1 MTLRSGC
8 EALTL
13 KKMDNNPRETNR
25 SWKSE
30 IAELILDLSL
40 VIYSAYR
47 LFGLLMGRLEGEV
60 SKMERV
66 SINIKY
72 MNSLVSIMTQLYPR
86 KSINLLKWT
95 GSKYLYAVLH
105 EVVLAELIIIS
116 LLSIADLAILLAH
129 EPKNFSVVV
138 HAMSRGINMGIVT
151 GFMMLC
157 YLTAPRNWGRVV
169 MTLLP

>member
-1 MTLRSGC
+1 M
-8 EALTL
+8 

-40 VIYSAYR
+40 VIYSSYV
-47 LFGLLMGRLEGEV
+47 LFGLWMECSEGGV

-66 SINIKY
+66 IINITY
-72 MNSLVSIMTQLYPR
+72 TCSLVAIMTQLYPR
-86 KSINLLKWT
+86 KSINALKWT

-105 EVVLAELIIIS
+105 EVVLAELIIVS
-116 LLSIADLAILLAH
+116 LLSIADLVILLVY

-138 HAMSRGINMGIVT
+138 HALGRVINMGITIV
-151 GFMMLC
+151 FIIIC
-157 YLTAPRNWGRVV
+157 CLTAQRNWGRVV
-169 MTLLP
+169 MTSLP